1 MEDRMFMRS
10 AALPFTS
17 FVGLR
22 SIGPQLVA
30 CTYLPPAEKYPGHP
44 DYKPAPPAKLQA
56 QVRLQHLLEKAY
68 SGKPT
73 IELASFSECDPS

>member
-1 MEDRMFMRS
+1 MFMRS

-56 QVRLQHLLEKAY
+56 QVRLQHLLEKSLFRKAHNQ
-68 SGKPT
+68 SV
-73 IELASFSECDPS
+73 ASFSECDPS